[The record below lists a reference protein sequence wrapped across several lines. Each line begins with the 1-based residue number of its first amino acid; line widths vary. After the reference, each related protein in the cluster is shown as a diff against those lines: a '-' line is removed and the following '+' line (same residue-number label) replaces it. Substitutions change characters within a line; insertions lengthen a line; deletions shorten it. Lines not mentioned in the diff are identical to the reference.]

1 MAQEA
6 LKTEG
11 TKSEETKPEEKVFKT
26 EEMVL
31 NMGPQHPSTHGVLR
45 FVVYTDGE
53 VMRKAVP
60 DIGYLHRGIEKIAE
74 MVGWYGF
81 MPYTDRI
88 DYVAAM
94 TANEG
99 YAMAVEKLAGL
110 EVPKRAYYLRTIS
123 SEFNRISSHLI
134 AVGALGLDM
143 GAATPFVH
151 AIREREG
158 INDLLESLCGARLT
172 YNYVRIGGV
181 SYDLPY
187 GFIDKSIEFLDH
199 FEPIIDEYDR
209 LLTDNKIFR
218 ERLANVATVSR
229 EDAIN
234 WGLVGPN
241 LRGSGFKYDVRK
253 DVPYSVYSEFDFE
266 VPVGKGEAGSVGD
279 CFDRYQVRM
288 FEMIESCKILRQCLK
303 KLKDTPEGDVLA
315 KMPRKLKPPKGEC
328 LIRLESAR
336 GDMAYWV
343 VSDGTDMPYRVHCR
357 TGSFTA
363 MGMIEKISHGLM
375 IADLVAVIGSFDI
388 VAPEVDR

>member
-1 MAQEA
+1 MTEA
-6 LKTEG
+6 ANKINDPNEG
-11 TKSEETKPEEKVFKT
+11 NFQT

-74 MVGWYGF
+74 KVGYQGF

-94 TANEG
+94 TANQG
-99 YAMAVEKLAGL
+99 YAMAIEKLAGI
-110 EVPKRAYYLRTIS
+110 EVPKRAEYLRTVA

-151 AIREREG
+151 ALRERET

-181 SYDLPY
+181 SYDLPQ
-187 GFIDKSIEFLDH
+187 GFVSKATEFLNH
-199 FEPIIDEYDR
+199 FEPVADEFNR
-209 LLTDNKIFR
+209 LITDNKIFR
-218 ERLANVATVSR
+218 ERLANVAVVSK
-229 EDAIN
+229 EMAIN
-234 WGLVGPN
+234 YGLVGPN
-241 LRGSGFKYDVRK
+241 LRGSGFQYDLRR
-253 DVPYSVYSEFDFE
+253 DHPYSVYPELEFD
-266 VPVGKGEAGSVGD
+266 VPYGKGEAGAVGD
-279 CFDRYQVRM
+279 CFDRYKVRID
-288 FEMIESCKILRQCLK
+288 EIKQSIRILRQALAW
-303 KLKDTPEGDVLA
+303 LAGNPDGNVLGDV
-315 KMPRKLKPPKGEC
+315 PRKIRPEKGEVMVR
-328 LIRLESAR
+328 IESAR
-336 GDMAYWV
+336 GDMGYWAV
-343 VSDGTDMPYRVHCR
+343 ADGTAMPYRLHCR
-357 TGSFTA
+357 TGSYTS
-363 MGMIEKISHGLM
+363 MGIIEEISKGLM
-375 IADLVAVIGSFDI
+375 IADLIAVIGSFDI

>member
-1 MAQEA
+1 MSQPAQKIQNED
-6 LKTEG
+6 G
-11 TKSEETKPEEKVFKT
+11 FNT

-45 FVVYTDGE
+45 FIVYTDGE

-60 DIGYLHRGIEKIAE
+60 EIGYLHRGIEKIAE
-74 MVGWYGF
+74 KVGYQGF

-99 YAMAVEKLAGL
+99 YALAVEKLAGI
-110 EVPKRAYYLRTIS
+110 EVPERALYLRCVA

-134 AVGALGLDM
+134 AVGALGMDM
-143 GAATPFVH
+143 GAATPFLH
-151 AIREREG
+151 AIRERES

-181 SYDLPY
+181 SYDLPN
-187 GFIDKSIEFLDH
+187 GFIERSTEFLDH
-199 FEPIIDEYDR
+199 FEPIVGEYNR
-209 LLTDNKIFR
+209 LITDNKIFR
-218 ERLANVATVSR
+218 ERLAHVAVISK

-241 LRGSGFKYDVRK
+241 LRGSGFKYDIRR
-253 DVPYSVYSEFDFE
+253 DEPYSIYPQLEFDI
-266 VPVGKGEAGSVGD
+266 PVGTGSVGTLGD
-279 CFDRYQVRM
+279 CYDRYYVR
-288 FEMIESCKILRQCLK
+288 IEEISQSVRILRQCLA
-303 KLKDTPEGDVLA
+303 KLKGMPQGNVLGEVS
-315 KMPRKLKPPKGEC
+315 RKLKPAKGEV
-328 LIRLESAR
+328 LVRIESAR

-343 VSDGTDMPYRVHCR
+343 ASDGSNLPLRVHCR
-357 TGSFTA
+357 TGSYTS
-363 MGMIEKISHGLM
+363 MGIIEKLSQGLM
-375 IADLVAVIGSFDI
+375 IADLVAVIGSLDI